1 MDAATVGPRDTAAP
15 THPSRVLQRALLFYS
30 SCSFVVLVLVV
41 GTSIGGGVIDAVENA
56 FGFRDE
62 RGRSIDASLK
72 VQRVAAEFPA
82 RRFVSSRGSGGFG
95 ESLTPATE
103 AVDL

>member
-15 THPSRVLQRALLFYS
+15 IHPSRVFQRALLFYS
-30 SCSFVVLVLVV
+30 SYSFVVLVV
-41 GTSIGGGVIDAVENA
+41 GTGIGGGVIDAVENA

-62 RGRSIDASLK
+62 RGRGIDTSLK

-82 RRFVSSRGSGGFG
+82 RRVVSSRGSGSFG